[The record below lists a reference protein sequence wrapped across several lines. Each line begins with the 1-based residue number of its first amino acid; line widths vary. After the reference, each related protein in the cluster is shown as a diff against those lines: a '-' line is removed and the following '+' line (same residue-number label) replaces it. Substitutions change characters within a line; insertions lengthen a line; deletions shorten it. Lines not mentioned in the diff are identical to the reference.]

1 VVSVLTWKL
10 RITVLWIFLAVCQSA
25 AMALLIFQPA
35 VISGLMAGELWRANT
50 HSAGVQISFAL
61 DLFIPMALA
70 YLTLVLKDAA
80 NRRTN
85 AVLGALYVASR
96 ISALIGQPAGMS
108 AAMDFVLVVV
118 SLVALLIVWHA
129 WKWPRRAEVT
139 PSRPSQETTRR
150 EHELSAG

>member
-25 AMALLIFQPA
+25 AMALLMFQPG
-35 VISGLMAGELWRANT
+35 VIRGLMAGQLWGANT

-61 DLFIPMALA
+61 DLFIPMTLA

-85 AVLGALYVASR
+85 TVLGAIYVAGG
-96 ISALIGQPAGMS
+96 ISALIGQPGEMS
-108 AAMDFVLVVV
+108 AAMDFVAIVAI
-118 SLVALLIVWHA
+118 LVALLIVWHA
-129 WKWPRRAEVT
+129 RKWPRPAEVT
-139 PSRPSQETTRR
+139 PSRSGQETTRR
-150 EHELSAG
+150 EHEVSAG